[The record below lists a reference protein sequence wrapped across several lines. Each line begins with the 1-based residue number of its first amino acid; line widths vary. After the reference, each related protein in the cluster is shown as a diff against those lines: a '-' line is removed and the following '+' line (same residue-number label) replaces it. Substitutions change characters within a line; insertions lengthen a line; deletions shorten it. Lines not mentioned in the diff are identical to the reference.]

1 MVKKEPE
8 IIDGIRGTSGDVD
21 GTPTATSPCKGR
33 NKLMNAIT
41 IGLADDGKVSW
52 SPAVNGN
59 LLVTGGAGCG
69 KTWWLTHTLIPA
81 LDASG
86 TRVCLYDGYVRRG
99 YDEPMEGT
107 VPVEDPMSVLNESDA
122 VLIIDHVNPGI
133 DDELALIENMRDV
146 QSDIP
151 IILSV
156 QLAPE
161 PDRWD
166 AWCKLHMLPS
176 HETGLPRGRVGTW
189 SAFLEASRKVLLP

>member
-1 MVKKEPE
+1 
-8 IIDGIRGTSGDVD
+8 
-21 GTPTATSPCKGR
+21 
-33 NKLMNAIT
+33 
-41 IGLADDGKVSW
+41 
-52 SPAVNGN
+52 
-59 LLVTGGAGCG
+59 
-69 KTWWLTHTLIPA
+69 
-81 LDASG
+81 
-86 TRVCLYDGYVRRG
+86 
-99 YDEPMEGT
+99 MEGT